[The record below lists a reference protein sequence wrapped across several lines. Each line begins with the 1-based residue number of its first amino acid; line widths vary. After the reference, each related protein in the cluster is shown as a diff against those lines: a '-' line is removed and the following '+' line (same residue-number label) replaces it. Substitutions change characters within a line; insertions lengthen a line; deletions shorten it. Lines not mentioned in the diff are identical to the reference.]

1 MMERRRLV
9 FKKVKGI
16 FEKLSTRRNE
26 SVRKTITE
34 LIQESPKEESSLNEE
49 ERILLSNTLA
59 LRDLTVDD
67 VMIPRADIFSIPHDI
82 SFKEL
87 TKLISE
93 KPFTRFPVHHT
104 TLDDVLGYIH
114 AKDVAIWSK
123 VKDFDV
129 RKILQQVLFVP
140 PSMRLLDLL
149 LQMRATQIPMALVV
163 DEYGGIDGLVT
174 SWDVIRE
181 VLGELQD
188 GHTPEI
194 SAQLTKEN
202 SRTYI
207 VDARLLIQ
215 DLEEEIGSILTDEER
230 EEDIDTVGG
239 LVMYI
244 TGRVPGQKEVIKH
257 SSGVL
262 FEILDASPRRV
273 TTVRIKLPPR

>member
-1 MMERRRLV
+1 M
-9 FKKVKGI
+9 
-16 FEKLSTRRNE
+16 FEKLLTRRNE

-49 ERILLSNTLA
+49 ERILLSNTLS
-59 LRDLTVDD
+59 LKDLTVDD
-67 VMIPRADIFSIPHDI
+67 VMIPRADIVSIPHDI

-87 TKLISE
+87 TKLMSE
-93 KPFTRFPVHHT
+93 KPFTRFPVYHT

-123 VKDFDV
+123 IKDFDV

-149 LQMRATQIPMALVV
+149 LQMRATQIPIALVV

-181 VLGELQD
+181 VLGDLQD

>member
-1 MMERRRLV
+1 M
-9 FKKVKGI
+9 
-16 FEKLSTRRNE
+16 FEKLSARRNE
-26 SVRKTITE
+26 SVRETITE
-34 LIQESPKEESSLNEE
+34 LIQESPQEESSLNEE
-49 ERILLSNTLA
+49 ERILLSNTLS

-67 VMIPRADIFSIPHDI
+67 VMIPRADIVSISYDI

-104 TLDDVLGYIH
+104 TLDDVLGHIH
-114 AKDVAIWSK
+114 AKDIAMWSK
-123 VKDFDV
+123 AKDFDV
-129 RKILQQVLFVP
+129 RKILQKVLFVP

-174 SWDVIRE
+174 SWDIIRQ

-215 DLEEEIGSILTDEER
+215 DLEEEVGAILSTEER
-230 EEDIDTVGG
+230 GEDIDTVGG

-244 TGRVPGQKEVIKH
+244 TGRVPSQKEVIKH

-273 TTVRIKLPPR
+273 TKIRIKLPPR

>member
-1 MMERRRLV
+1 MERRQLV
-9 FKKVKGI
+9 LKKIRGI
-16 FEKLSTRRNE
+16 LEKLSLRRNE
-26 SVRKTITE
+26 SVRETITE
-34 LIQESPKEESSLNEE
+34 LIQEAPKEESSLNEE

-59 LRDLTVDD
+59 LRDITVDD
-67 VMIPRADIFSIPHDI
+67 VMIPRADIVSIPHDI
-82 SFKEL
+82 SFKDL
-87 TKLISE
+87 TKLMSE
-93 KPFTRFPVHHT
+93 KPFTRFPVYHT
-104 TLDDVLGYIH
+104 TLDDVLGHIH

-123 VKDFDV
+123 IKDFDV

-163 DEYGGIDGLVT
+163 DEFGGIDGLVT
-174 SWDVIRE
+174 SWDIIRE
-181 VLGELQD
+181 VLGDLQD

-202 SRTYI
+202 SRTYV

-215 DLEEEIGSILTDEER
+215 DLEEEVGAILTAEER
-230 EEDIDTVGG
+230 EDDIDTVGG

-244 TGRVPGQKEVIKH
+244 TGRVPDQKEVIKH

-273 TTVRIKLPPR
+273 NTVRIKLPPR

>member
-1 MMERRRLV
+1 MVERRETV
-9 FKKVKGI
+9 FKKVKEI
-16 FEKLSTRRNE
+16 FEKLPARRNE
-26 SVRKTITE
+26 SVRKAITE
-34 LIQESPKEESSLNEE
+34 LIQESPQEESSLNEE
-49 ERILLSNTLA
+49 ERILLSNILS

-67 VMIPRADIFSIPHDI
+67 VMIPRADIVAIPHDI
-82 SFKEL
+82 SFKDL
-87 TKLISE
+87 TKLISR
-93 KPFTRFPVHHT
+93 KPFTRFPVYHT

-114 AKDVAIWSK
+114 AKDIAVWSK
-123 VKDFDV
+123 IKDFDI
-129 RKILQQVLFVP
+129 RKMLQQVLFVP

-163 DEYGGIDGLVT
+163 DEYGGIDGMVT

-181 VLGELQD
+181 VLGDLQD

-202 SRTYI
+202 SRTYV

-215 DLEEEIGSILTDEER
+215 DLEEKIGAILTDEER

-244 TGRVPGQKEVIKH
+244 SGRVPGQKEIIKH
-257 SSGVL
+257 SSGAL

-273 TTVRIKLPPR
+273 TKVRIKLPPR

>member
-1 MMERRRLV
+1 MRERRQSV
-9 FKKVKGI
+9 FKKVRGI
-16 FEKLSTRRNE
+16 LGKLLTRRGE
-26 SVRKTITE
+26 SVRKTITS

-49 ERILLSNTLA
+49 ERILLSNTLS

-67 VMIPRADIFSIPHDI
+67 VMIPRADIVAIPHDI
-82 SFKEL
+82 PFKEL

-93 KPFTRFPVHHT
+93 KPFTRFPVYHT

-114 AKDVAIWSK
+114 AKDIAIWSK
-123 VKDFDV
+123 TKDFDV

-149 LQMRATQIPMALVV
+149 LQMRSTQIPMALIV

-174 SWDVIRE
+174 SWDIIRE
-181 VLGELQD
+181 VLGDLQD

-194 SAQLTKEN
+194 SAQLTREN
-202 SRTYI
+202 SRTYV

-215 DLEEEIGSILTDEER
+215 DLEEEIGAILTDEER
-230 EEDIDTVGG
+230 GEDIDTVGG

-257 SSGVL
+257 NSGVL

-273 TTVRIKLPPR
+273 TKVRIKLPPR

>member
-1 MMERRRLV
+1 ML
-9 FKKVKGI
+9 KKIRGI
-16 FEKLSTRRNE
+16 LEKLSLRRNE
-26 SVRKTITE
+26 SVRETITE
-34 LIQESPKEESSLNEE
+34 LIQEAPKEESSLNEE

-59 LRDLTVDD
+59 LRDITVDD
-67 VMIPRADIFSIPHDI
+67 VMIPRADIVSIPHDI
-82 SFKEL
+82 SFKDL
-87 TKLISE
+87 TKLMSE
-93 KPFTRFPVHHT
+93 KPFTRFPVYHT
-104 TLDDVLGYIH
+104 TLDDVLGHIH

-123 VKDFDV
+123 IKDFDV

-149 LQMRATQIPMALVV
+149 LQMRATQIPMALVI
-163 DEYGGIDGLVT
+163 DEFGGIDGLVT
-174 SWDVIRE
+174 SWDIIRE
-181 VLGELQD
+181 VLGDLQD

-202 SRTYI
+202 SRTYV

-215 DLEEEIGSILTDEER
+215 DLEEEVGSILTNEER

-244 TGRVPGQKEVIKH
+244 TGRVPDQKEVIKH

-273 TTVRIKLPPR
+273 NTVRVKLPPR